1 MSKKIVKTNQDE
13 ILNDFMASLSL
24 KLDELN
30 NNIITRISHIEDKI
44 DLIVKRQTDIEDRIS
59 YRVEKNTANSSMSDT
74 DSKDDID
81 ARVIILKD
89 KNENKT
95 VTPIKK
101 TKKKIISNENS
112 VINKRGNITMRVYK
126 DCVLLTGQTFDRKE
140 LIKQYGGKW
149 DNKNMGWTVPV
160 GKEDKLKIELERYT
174 ESLDYDEL
182 DEYLNDPTPI
192 IKKSSNSSSASFNT
206 CQIVDSDDD

>member
-1 MSKKIVKTNQDE
+1 MSKKIVKNSQDE

-30 NNIITRISHIEDKI
+30 NNILTRISHMEDKI

-59 YRVEKNTANSSMSDT
+59 YRVEKNSNNMSDT
-74 DSKDDID
+74 DSKDCMES
-81 ARVIILKD
+81 RVIVLKD
-89 KNENKT
+89 KAEPKP
-95 VTPIKK
+95 VTKK
-101 TKKKIISNENS
+101 TKKKVDTVENIQ
-112 VINKRGNITMRVYK
+112 VNKRGNITMRVYK
-126 DCVLLTGQTFDRKE
+126 DGVLLTGQTFDRKE

-149 DNKNMGWTVPV
+149 DNKNMGWTVPI
-160 GKEDKLKIELERYT
+160 GKEDKLKIELERYS

-182 DEYLNDPTPI
+182 EEYLNEPVNVV
-192 IKKSSNSSSASFNT
+192 KKSNISTTSTTSFNT